1 MLQYHPL
8 NVQSKASLSS
18 SRRVVQSCGV
28 SFANWLYLVPL
39 IISQNF
45 CATHATINQTGPG
58 LPALPKFRA
67 QQPFADRRLGVGPR
81 ERRRG
86 AAGERGR
93 RRGR

>member
-1 MLQYHPL
+1 MRAQQACADEPRE
-8 NVQSKASLSS
+8 
-18 SRRVVQSCGV
+18 RRWTCDLRAAV
-28 SFANWLYLVPL
+28 A
-39 IISQNF
+39 ID
-45 CATHATINQTGPG
+45 G
-58 LPALPKFRA
+58 LARGLAALPKFRA